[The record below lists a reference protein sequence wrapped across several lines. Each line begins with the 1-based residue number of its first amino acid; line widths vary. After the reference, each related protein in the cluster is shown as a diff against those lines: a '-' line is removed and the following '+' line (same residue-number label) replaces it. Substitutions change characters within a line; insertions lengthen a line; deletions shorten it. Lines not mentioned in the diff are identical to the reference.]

1 MNVLLSIAAI
11 ANPLITATL
20 TVLFYLERKKLEE
33 RNIALEKK
41 LNESSQLVSE
51 RVIELSNSLKDVST
65 TIEKSL
71 TILFSEICQMI

>member
-1 MNVLLSIAAI
+1 MNVLLSIATI
-11 ANPLITATL
+11 ANPIITATL

-33 RNIALEKK
+33 RNAALEKK

-71 TILFSEICQMI
+71 TI

>member
-11 ANPLITATL
+11 ANPIITATL

-41 LNESSQLVSE
+41 LNESTHLVSE

-71 TILFSEICQMI
+71 TI

>member
-11 ANPLITATL
+11 ANPLITAIL

-41 LNESSQLVSE
+41 LNESTQLVSE

-71 TILFSEICQMI
+71 TI

>member
-11 ANPLITATL
+11 ANPIITATL

-33 RNIALEKK
+33 RNTALEKK
-41 LNESSQLVSE
+41 LNESTQLVSE

-71 TILFSEICQMI
+71 TI

>member
-11 ANPLITATL
+11 ANPIITATL

-41 LNESSQLVSE
+41 LNESSQLVAE

-71 TILFSEICQMI
+71 TI

>member
-1 MNVLLSIAAI
+1 MNALLSIAAI

-51 RVIELSNSLKDVST
+51 KVIELSNSLKDVST

-71 TILFSEICQMI
+71 TI

>member
-11 ANPLITATL
+11 ANPIITATL

-33 RNIALEKK
+33 RNAALEKK

-71 TILFSEICQMI
+71 TI

>member
-1 MNVLLSIAAI
+1 MNVLLSIASI
-11 ANPLITATL
+11 ANPIITATL

-41 LNESSQLVSE
+41 LNESTQLVSE

-71 TILFSEICQMI
+71 TI

>member
-1 MNVLLSIAAI
+1 MNILLSIAAI
-11 ANPLITATL
+11 ANPIITATL

-33 RNIALEKK
+33 RNTALEKK

-71 TILFSEICQMI
+71 TI

>member
-1 MNVLLSIAAI
+1 MNILLSIAAI
-11 ANPLITATL
+11 ANPIITATL

-51 RVIELSNSLKDVST
+51 KVIELSDSLKDVST

-71 TILFSEICQMI
+71 TI

>member
-51 RVIELSNSLKDVST
+51 RVIELSNSLKDVSN

-71 TILFSEICQMI
+71 TI

>member
-1 MNVLLSIAAI
+1 MHVLLSIAAI
-11 ANPLITATL
+11 ANPIITTTL

-33 RNIALEKK
+33 RNIALQKK

-51 RVIELSNSLKDVST
+51 KVIELSNSLKDVSA

-71 TILFSEICQMI
+71 TI

>member
-1 MNVLLSIAAI
+1 MNLILSIAAI

-71 TILFSEICQMI
+71 TI

>member
-11 ANPLITATL
+11 ANPIITATL

-51 RVIELSNSLKDVST
+51 KVIELSDSLKEVST

-71 TILFSEICQMI
+71 TI

>member
-11 ANPLITATL
+11 AITIITATL

-33 RNIALEKK
+33 RNTALEKK

-51 RVIELSNSLKDVST
+51 RVIELSNSLKDVSN

-71 TILFSEICQMI
+71 TI

>member
-20 TVLFYLERKKLEE
+20 TLLFYLERKKLEE

-41 LNESSQLVSE
+41 LNESTQLVSE

-71 TILFSEICQMI
+71 TI

>member
-20 TVLFYLERKKLEE
+20 TVLFYFERKKLEE

-71 TILFSEICQMI
+71 TI

>member
-11 ANPLITATL
+11 ANPIITATL

-41 LNESSQLVSE
+41 LNESTQLVSE

-71 TILFSEICQMI
+71 TI

>member
-20 TVLFYLERKKLEE
+20 TVLFYLERNKLEE
-33 RNIALEKK
+33 RNSALEKK

-51 RVIELSNSLKDVST
+51 KVIELSNSLKDVST

-71 TILFSEICQMI
+71 TI

>member
-11 ANPLITATL
+11 ANPIITATL
-20 TVLFYLERKKLEE
+20 TVLFYLDRKKLEE
-33 RNIALEKK
+33 RNTALEKK

-51 RVIELSNSLKDVST
+51 RVIELSNSLKEDST

-71 TILFSEICQMI
+71 TI

>member
-11 ANPLITATL
+11 ANPIITASL

-41 LNESSQLVSE
+41 LNESTQLVSE

-71 TILFSEICQMI
+71 TI

>member
-51 RVIELSNSLKDVST
+51 KVIELSNSLKDVSS

-71 TILFSEICQMI
+71 TI

>member
-11 ANPLITATL
+11 ANHIITATL

-41 LNESSQLVSE
+41 LNESTKLVSE

-71 TILFSEICQMI
+71 TI

>member
-33 RNIALEKK
+33 WNIALEKK

-51 RVIELSNSLKDVST
+51 RVIELSNSLKDVSN

-71 TILFSEICQMI
+71 TI

>member
-51 RVIELSNSLKDVST
+51 RVIELSNSLKDVSS

-71 TILFSEICQMI
+71 TI

>member
-11 ANPLITATL
+11 ANPIITATL

-51 RVIELSNSLKDVST
+51 KVIELSNSLKDVST

-71 TILFSEICQMI
+71 TI

>member
-1 MNVLLSIAAI
+1 MNIILSIAAI
-11 ANPLITATL
+11 ANPIITATL
-20 TVLFYLERKKLEE
+20 TILFYLERKKLEE

-71 TILFSEICQMI
+71 TI

>member
-41 LNESSQLVSE
+41 LNESSQLVTE
-51 RVIELSNSLKDVST
+51 KVIELSNSLKDVST

-71 TILFSEICQMI
+71 TI

>member
-11 ANPLITATL
+11 ANPIITATL

-41 LNESSQLVSE
+41 LNESTQLVSE
-51 RVIELSNSLKDVST
+51 RVIELSNSVKDVST

-71 TILFSEICQMI
+71 TI

>member
-1 MNVLLSIAAI
+1 MNILLSIAAI
-11 ANPLITATL
+11 ANPIITATL

-51 RVIELSNSLKDVST
+51 KVIELSNSLKDVST

-71 TILFSEICQMI
+71 TI